1 MFITL
6 LSFEGSLVSERC
18 VVKVTDSVKYISLN
32 SQPGLD
38 QPLLM
43 KILANVF
50 NIHFL
55 LVLISVV
62 EVVILLMIR

>member
-32 SQPGLD
+32 SQPGK
-38 QPLLM
+38 PWPT
-43 KILANVF
+43 
-50 NIHFL
+50 
-55 LVLISVV
+55 LID
-62 EVVILLMIR
+62 ENPGKRL